1 MCESHVYR
9 HKTLISLIKDNVWI
23 CESGVRNYFSPLTH
37 KSRQIV
43 LQHMIYSENSIH
55 FPLKYSK
62 KALKDD
68 IIRKSKHAKVV
79 IFWSFGSAQRL
90 SEHLWMFLA
99 TFGSLQKIIGHCWRV
114 FVNPGYDKAKI
125 SLIWLRK
132 SWQVIICKVQTLVDQ
147 AWNSINWMILLLFC
161 YMLALWSNCHGGVY

>member
-9 HKTLISLIKDNVWI
+9 RKTLISLIEHN
-23 CESGVRNYFSPLTH
+23 FSPLTH

-43 LQHMIYSENSIH
+43 LQHMIYSENSIQ
-55 FPLKYSK
+55 FPLNHSK
-62 KALKDD
+62 KAL
-68 IIRKSKHAKVV
+68 IERWLCNIRKSKHAKVV

-90 SEHLWMFLA
+90 SEHLWTFLA
-99 TFGSLQKIIGHCWRV
+99 TFGSLQKIIGRCWGV

>member
-43 LQHMIYSENSIH
+43 LQHMIYSENSIQ

-62 KALKDD
+62 KALKDG

-99 TFGSLQKIIGHCWRV
+99 TFGSLPENHRTLLVC
-114 FVNPGYDKAKI
+114 F
-125 SLIWLRK
+125 RK
-132 SWQVIICKVQTLVDQ
+132 SRLWQGKNLTHLTQKKLAGYYMQ
-147 AWNSINWMILLLFC
+147 GANSCWSSMKQHKLNDFASFLL
-161 YMLALWSNCHGGVY
+161 YASIVE

>member
-9 HKTLISLIKDNVWI
+9 HKTLISLIEDIVWI

-43 LQHMIYSENSIH
+43 LQHMIYSENSIQ

-68 IIRKSKHAKVV
+68 IIRKSKGNQNTLKLLSFEALEVLKGCRNIYGCFWQRSVV
-79 IFWSFGSAQRL
+79 F
-90 SEHLWMFLA
+90 
-99 TFGSLQKIIGHCWRV
+99 
-114 FVNPGYDKAKI
+114 
-125 SLIWLRK
+125 RK
-132 SWQVIICKVQTLVDQ
+132 SSDI
-147 AWNSINWMILLLFC
+147 A
-161 YMLALWSNCHGGVY
+161 GVFS